1 MYGRRNGVTGMLET
15 RVVNSGTIDGF
26 IDSEGAH
33 ASLSLDGLFP
43 WIQDKN
49 FSWLAPELK
58 YSGRFHYG
66 DLRYKGP
73 PVSESTGNR
82 LIDVIQH

>member
-1 MYGRRNGVTGMLET
+1 MYGGRNGVTGMLNT
-15 RVVNSGTIDGF
+15 HVVNSGIIDRF

-33 ASLSLDGLFP
+33 ASLSLDGDFS
-43 WIQDKN
+43 WIKDKN

-58 YSGRFHYG
+58 YSGSFHYG